1 MINAEAA
8 GPVILAETDGGTS
21 TGFTSD
27 PEPMTPERRGSFS
40 LTRGRRGSKSRVLSQ
55 ARPIVVPPAEKDETR
70 DSLDG
75 PILQGPKSP
84 SSSKI
89 KVFSP
94 ALAGLLVYTVG
105 VKCRGINKKEHY
117 AVEHMFS
124 LSERKMDKMLR
135 EGSMHYAGVGD
146 AEHTNIDGGPS
157 GGMLDL
163 IKHTQTHLV
172 RTYPKGTRL
181 KSTNYIPHRYWA
193 AGAQLVAINWQTSGK
208 ILRLSSG
215 NNH

>member
-1 MINAEAA
+1 MINTEAT

-40 LTRGRRGSKSRVLSQ
+40 LTRGQRGKPTP
-55 ARPIVVPPAEKDETR
+55 AKPIVVPPADKDATR

-75 PILQGPKSP
+75 PILPGPRSP
-84 SSSKI
+84 SSSKTKI
-89 KVFSP
+89 FSP
-94 ALAGLLVYTVG
+94 ALADLLVYTVG

-124 LSERKMDKMLR
+124 LSEKKMDKMLK
-135 EGSMHYAGVGD
+135 EGSMYYAAVD
-146 AEHTNIDGGPS
+146 DVEHANIDGGVS

-181 KSTNYIPHRYWA
+181 NSTNYIPHRYWA

-208 ILRLSSG
+208 ILPLFRRS
-215 NNH
+215 NH